1 MDCNGKKP
9 LKTVITN
16 FYKLYMNKGK
26 EYTFKNFKKFCV
38 HKATIYRWM
47 KKIDQNVVIKMFEK
61 LKGKVHAANENGLN
75 SLLKI

>member
-1 MDCNGKKP
+1 MDCDGKKTF
-9 LKTVITN
+9 KTVITN
-16 FYKLYMNKGK
+16 FCKLHMNKGK
-26 EYTFKNFKKFCV
+26 EYTFKNFKKFSV

>member
-1 MDCNGKKP
+1 MDCGGKKP
-9 LKTVITN
+9 LKTVIAN
-16 FYKLYMNKGK
+16 FYKLDMNKGK
-26 EYTFKNFKKFCV
+26 EYTFKNIKKFSV